1 LCPTD
6 PSKFVNNASVEHLH
20 LFVQCLFLSD
30 KQKELRVEAFATH
43 PFNELS
49 DEWNFLPDGS
59 VTHHPSFED
68 INIPDHLKEWSEKPD
83 LCL

>member
-1 LCPTD
+1 M
-6 PSKFVNNASVEHLH
+6 N
-20 LFVQCLFLSD
+20 
-30 KQKELRVEAFATH
+30 